1 MYVLLQHFR
10 NTLSIFYMKELYIFL
25 IWNRADRLRSL
36 NQYINFLIHP
46 FSNFNKLV
54 IQWSLFIR
62 SENKKFTVTS
72 LCQLSSDTVV

>member
-1 MYVLLQHFR
+1 MYVLLQNFR

-25 IWNRADRLRSL
+25 IWIRADRLRSL

-72 LCQLSSDTVV
+72 LCQLSPDTVV

>member
-1 MYVLLQHFR
+1 MYVLLQNFR

-25 IWNRADRLRSL
+25 IWIRADRLRSL
-36 NQYINFLIHP
+36 NQYIHFLMHP

-72 LCQLSSDTVV
+72 LCQLSPDTVV